1 MPVTTAHSRRDLEI
15 HRYPAPMYV
24 LVVAVALVAQ
34 GLLPRLTG
42 QNHIW
47 YDFPLVATIYFSLGR
62 RSPVQGMVIGGFVG
76 IFEDALT
83 HRPIGINGIA
93 KTVAG
98 YLAASIGI
106 RIDVENHTVRV
117 VLNFAFSLL
126 SSALYL
132 IIHRFVL
139 GLELEWNWLDTLF
152 QAVGNALTALL
163 VFPLLDRF
171 QIKD

>member
-1 MPVTTAHSRRDLEI
+1 MPVLTAHSRRDVEV
-15 HRYPAPMYV
+15 HRYPAMLYV
-24 LVVAVALVAQ
+24 FVLAVALVLQAM
-34 GLLPRLTG
+34 LPRVTG

-47 YDFPLVATIYFSLGR
+47 YDFPLVATIYFALGR
-62 RSPVQGMVIGGFVG
+62 RSPLQGMAIGGFVG

-98 YLAASIGI
+98 YLGASIGI
-106 RIDVENHTVRV
+106 KIDVQNHIVRV

-132 IIHRFVL
+132 FIYRILL
-139 GLELEWNWLDTLF
+139 GMELEWNWFTTLF
-152 QAVGNALTALL
+152 QAVGNAVTALV
-163 VFPLLDRF
+163 VFPFLDRF

>member
-1 MPVTTAHSRRDLEI
+1 MPVMTAHSRRDLEI
-15 HRYPAPMYV
+15 HRYPAPVYV
-24 LVVAVALVAQ
+24 IVLALALVLQAM
-34 GLLPRLTG
+34 LPRVTG

-47 YDFPLVATIYFSLGR
+47 YDFPLVAIVYFALAR
-62 RSPVQGMVIGGFVG
+62 RNPIQGLLLGGFVG

-106 RIDVENHTVRV
+106 RIDIQNHLVRV

-132 IIHRFVL
+132 FIYRFVL
-139 GLELEWNWLDTLF
+139 GMELEWSWLNTLF
-152 QAVGNALTALL
+152 EAVGNAVTAML

-171 QIKD
+171 QIAD